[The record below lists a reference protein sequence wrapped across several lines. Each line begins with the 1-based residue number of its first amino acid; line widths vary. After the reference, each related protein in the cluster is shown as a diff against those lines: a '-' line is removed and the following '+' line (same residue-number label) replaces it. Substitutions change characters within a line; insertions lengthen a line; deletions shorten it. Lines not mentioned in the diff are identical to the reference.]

1 MATTVQNLID
11 FAQTFTQ
18 YSPLSVGTG
27 NQPALGIANEIQNLM
42 MNPPFTWGWNRAENN
57 QVSTVAG
64 IQDYVTPV
72 PDFGFLEKVTLTDPS
87 GNTWNVSD
95 VYNTAALGL
104 GDATPNKRNRPN
116 SASVHTINFGT
127 SFKLRFLAVP
137 DQVYL
142 ITLDYQKLVA
152 PLTALTGNA
161 GTLVVPDQYID
172 IFDNLFVGEALANV
186 DDGRANT
193 YRQRGVTAL
202 LAKSEGLS
210 DMDKNL
216 FLEQYWMRDRQMLAG
231 TLRTQ
236 QAAQSRG
243 V

>member
-18 YSPLSVGTG
+18 YSPLAVGTG

-57 QVSTVAG
+57 AVSTVPG
-64 IQDYVTPV
+64 TQDYVMPV
-72 PDFGFLEKVTLTDPS
+72 PDFGFLEKVTLTDPT

-104 GDATPNKRNRPN
+104 GDATTNKRNRPN

-137 DQVYL
+137 DQIYL
-142 ITLDYQKLVA
+142 ITIDYQKLVA
-152 PLTALTGNA
+152 PLTALTGA
-161 GTLVVPDQYID
+161 GGILVVPDQYID

-202 LAKSEGLS
+202 LAKSEGL
-210 DMDKNL
+210 DEMQKNL
-216 FLEQYWMRDRQMLAG
+216 FLEIFWQRDRQMLAG
-231 TLRTQ
+231 QLRTQ
-236 QAAQSRG
+236 QAAQARG